1 MHHFDEDRI
10 MGIGERTMG
19 KLDGKVAV
27 VTGASKGI
35 GAGIAKVL
43 AAQGA
48 SVEEC
53 STSKAAGSTVQPLVD
68 ISLALAVTGFTH
80 VCNRINDTA
89 IDVPAVAST
98 ATNWWARSGK
108 A

>member
-1 MHHFDEDRI
+1 VNPGWDLIHHFDEYRI
-10 MGIGERTMG
+10 MGIGERTKG

-48 SVEEC
+48 SVIVN
-53 STSKAAGSTVQPLVD
+53 SLSSKEGAERVVAAITKARG
-68 ISLALAVTGFTH
+68 
-80 VCNRINDTA
+80 TA
-89 IDVPAVAST
+89 IALPAVAST
-98 ATNWWARSGK
+98 AAHG
-108 A
+108 